1 MRKCIA
7 LITSSILVS
16 VFAGQ
21 AHISAASDVTAP
33 KVTLDLNFQPV
44 VDVSCGDATVEF
56 FWTAVDDLS
65 PMLHTYLMARSVFAA
80 NHNSLTNKSKKIS
93 GDNLTWNMIG
103 YITFPK
109 TSASGDW
116 EIQGKHT
123 ADTAMNFSSQESL
136 GKISVVN
143 NPTCQ
148 PAVIPQVSV
157 RVKKSLTPDEV
168 AIAGSFPSL
177 RTFKTTLSISTK
189 SKAICSIV
197 KGKLR
202 GLKSGNCITRVT
214 RTTLGGAFDSKVTVK
229 VKK

>member
-7 LITSSILVS
+7 LVTSSILVS

-21 AHISAASDVTAP
+21 AHISAASDVTGP
-33 KVTLDLNFQPV
+33 KVTIDPNFQPV

-56 FWTAVDDLS
+56 FWTVVDDLS
-65 PMLHTYLMARSVFAA
+65 PIRHTNLIARSRVAGYSESR
-80 NHNSLTNKSKKIS
+80 NTKKIS
-93 GDNLTWNMIG
+93 GDNLNWNMVG

-109 TSASGDW
+109 TSAAGDW
-116 EIQGKHT
+116 GIDGGNT
-123 ADTAMNFSSQESL
+123 ADTAMNFSSQSDL
-136 GKISVVN
+136 VKIVVIN

-202 GLKSGNCITRVT
+202 GLKPGNCITRVT
-214 RTTLGGAFDSKVTVK
+214 RTTLGAAFDSKVTVK